1 MPVWAD
7 AYGDEIQKSNWL
19 TYLLISNPLGVV
31 LGYGL
36 CAGFQETIGWR
47 WAFYI
52 QAICLGPCLLS
63 IICVPLR
70 YLNIKQMNKEVQKL
84 NSADSKGEAPEQL
97 FAIREESSCSGPD
110 GEHSDNKE
118 VQLSV

>member
-7 AYGDEIQKSNWL
+7 TFGNEIQKSNWL

-36 CAGFQETIGWR
+36 CAAFLENIGWR

-52 QAICLGPCLLS
+52 QSLCLGPCLLS
-63 IICVPLR
+63 ILFVPLR
-70 YLNIKQMNKEVQKL
+70 YLDI
-84 NSADSKGEAPEQL
+84 
-97 FAIREESSCSGPD
+97 
-110 GEHSDNKE
+110 
-118 VQLSV
+118 

>member
-7 AYGDEIQKSNWL
+7 AFGDEIQKSNWL

-36 CAGFQETIGWR
+36 CAAFQENIGWR

-52 QAICLGPCLLS
+52 
-63 IICVPLR
+63 
-70 YLNIKQMNKEVQKL
+70 
-84 NSADSKGEAPEQL
+84 
-97 FAIREESSCSGPD
+97 
-110 GEHSDNKE
+110 
-118 VQLSV
+118 